1 MSLLILIKKLNP
13 VFFRFFLK
21 QQDTFNQLAML
32 ILVVSVVTVVS
43 GCI

>member
-1 MSLLILIKKLNP
+1 MSLLILIKKLNQQ
-13 VFFRFFLK
+13 FFLN
-21 QQDTFNQLAML
+21 QQDTYNQLAML